1 MGFVDLHVHTTASD
15 GSLSPT
21 QVVELG
27 ASIGLRVLSIAD
39 HDSTEGIAEAQATA
53 TRLPIEVIPSVEIN
67 AEFAHSELH
76 VLGYYVDP
84 ACRPLQRMLRKL
96 REGRLSRAQG
106 MVAALGL
113 MGMHLE
119 WDRVAQ
125 LAGVGSA
132 LGRPHVAQAMVERGY
147 VGSVEE
153 AFAQHIG
160 RGRPAYVERFK
171 LRPDDAVELIR
182 EAGGLPVLAHPL
194 RVMDVVPELMASG
207 LAGVE
212 AYYTGYTQAETEL
225 LLSLAAKHGLLVT
238 GGSDFHGG
246 DILPGSHLGGVP
258 VPLSVALKLK
268 AAAGQARH
276 LGKGG
281 EP

>member
-39 HDSTEGIAEAQATA
+39 HDSTGGIAEAQATA

-96 REGRLSRAQG
+96 REGRRSRAQG

-113 MGMHLE
+113 MGMRLE

-147 VGSVEE
+147 VGSVDE

-171 LRPDDAVELIR
+171 LRPEETVKLIR
-182 EAGGLPVLAHPL
+182 EARGLPVLAHPL
-194 RVMDVVPELMASG
+194 RIMDIVPELVGYG
-207 LAGVE
+207 LVGLE
-212 AYYTGYTQAETEL
+212 AYYTGYSQAETDL
-225 LLSLAAKHGLLVT
+225 LLRLAAKHGLLVT

-246 DILPGSHLGGVP
+246 DVLPGARLGGAP
-258 VPLSVALKLK
+258 VPLSVVCELE
-268 AAAGQARH
+268 AAAAERA
-276 LGKGG
+276 
-281 EP
+281 